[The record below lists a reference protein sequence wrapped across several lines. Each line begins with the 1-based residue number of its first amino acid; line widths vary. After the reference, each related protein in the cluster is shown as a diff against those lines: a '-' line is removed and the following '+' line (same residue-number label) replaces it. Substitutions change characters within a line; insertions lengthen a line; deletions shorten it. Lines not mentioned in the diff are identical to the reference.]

1 MGCSASTS
9 IELNL
14 DVENATPTQAEQS
27 LFQQAAAIIGEAK
40 VILARVEDYKG
51 CRELART
58 AMSTPT
64 KENEQAA
71 FEGLLDAVEAISSF
85 FEYSKALENI
95 FPPLLKQICGPPQNP
110 VLGQMQAVTK
120 QVLQII
126 DFALVFDQTRMLR
139 PNLSNDFSYYR
150 RLLSKFHKHPR
161 IKVKDD
167 EASGMALFTAEHIPM
182 TSTLTRA
189 AIRSAEHNEF
199 ISFTFSVIA
208 NSCMRMLKNK
218 KYSNPATNLLLARAM
233 AGSVVL
239 FDHVDVI
246 GGAFGKRSGIALRE
260 IILILKRDFSQ
271 EQALLNAVHYSTKT
285 FKNAPANVQEL
296 FD

>member
-1 MGCSASTS
+1 MQ
-9 IELNL
+9 LRL
-14 DVENATPTQAEQS
+14 S
-27 LFQQAAAIIGEAK
+27 L
-40 VILARVEDYKG
+40 R
-51 CRELART
+51 
-58 AMSTPT
+58 
-64 KENEQAA
+64 
-71 FEGLLDAVEAISSF
+71 F

-126 DFALVFDQTRMLR
+126 DFALVFDKTRMLR